1 MDEEMELIQYL
12 QVKERYAFLR
22 EVPDH
27 GLCGIRHLLYSTAI
41 FCDLSYDG
49 YGERYCFEHA
59 HEAVRALAQ
68 WDGGELTGYKA
79 RR

>member
-1 MDEEMELIQYL
+1 MDEEEKLIL
-12 QVKERYAFLR
+12 HLRVKEGFAFLR

-27 GLCGIRHLLYSTAI
+27 GLCGIQKTLYSTAI

-49 YGERYCFEHA
+49 YGERYCYEHA
-59 HEAVRALAQ
+59 HEAVMALAK

-79 RR
+79 KR